1 MRSEN
6 IKLIEENKGDELLDV
21 GLGDDLLN
29 LKPKATKLKKKKKK
43 KWDYITPLK
52 LHTAKKSINEMKRQT
67 IQ

>member
-43 KWDYITPLK
+43 VG
-52 LHTAKKSINEMKRQT
+52 LHHT
-67 IQ
+67 IKASHSKEIYQ

>member
-43 KWDYITPLK
+43 SGTTS
-52 LHTAKKSINEMKRQT
+52 HH
-67 IQ
+67 